1 MLVYSRV
8 RERDPE
14 LASASMRRVHQLAA
28 VIVVI
33 CTGVEKLFD
42 ALQRGSKAKPLYAT
56 YGYPSPSGGRPSWL
70 NEDDY
75 EDDR

>member
-1 MLVYSRV
+1 MLIVIAVATGAALSVLVYNRV

-28 VIVVI
+28 AIVVI

-42 ALQRGSKAKPLYAT
+42 ALQMGSKADPPHPIET
-56 YGYPSPSGGRPSWL
+56 P
-70 NEDDY
+70 
-75 EDDR
+75 